1 IMTSV
6 DKCYQESL
14 SHGKTIND
22 IAAGSADISHT
33 LDGLRKEMDEDMN
46 NVHLALSDLSATDKK
61 IIANTKEISAEM
73 VSYRDTYMLLMEKI
87 TSMYQEIVKQRL
99 LNKEEKNED

>member
-1 IMTSV
+1 SI

-33 LDGLRKEMDEDMN
+33 LDGLRTEMDEDMN

-73 VSYRDTYMLLMEKI
+73 VSYRDTYMPLMEKI
-87 TSMYQEIVKQRL
+87 TSMHQEIVKQRL